1 MTQGASQNTNQPPQ
15 MGDQIYEGKA
25 KKIFATNKENEVVMV
40 FKNDLTAFNALKKGQ
55 FEGKGE
61 MNCEISTLLFQY
73 LVKHNFSLHWLE
85 TFDGNKMRVLKT
97 QIIPLEVVVRNRVAG
112 SLAKK
117 FKFTEGETLK
127 TPLVEFYYKSDE
139 LQDPFV
145 SDQQILS
152 FGWATEA
159 ELSDI
164 RAQALRINNLLSEVF
179 QKCGLSLVDFKIEFG
194 KLPGGKIVLADEISP
209 DSMRL
214 WDMKTNEKLDKD
226 RFRFDLGDVK
236 TGYQTILTKLK
247 EVMK

>member
-1 MTQGASQNTNQPPQ
+1 MTPGPQ
-15 MGDQIYEGKA
+15 IREQIYEGKA
-25 KKIFATNKENEVVMV
+25 KKIFATDNDNEVVMV

-55 FEGKGE
+55 FEGKGQL
-61 MNCEISTLLFQY
+61 NCEISTLLFQY
-73 LVKHNFSLHWLE
+73 LMKHNFSLHWLE
-85 TFDGNKMRVLKT
+85 SFDGNKMRVLKT

-117 FKFTEGETLK
+117 FKFAEGEALK
-127 TPLVEFYYKSDE
+127 APLVEFYYKSDE

-152 FGWATEA
+152 FGWTDQGALNEVR
-159 ELSDI
+159 D
-164 RAQALRINNLLSEVF
+164 QALRINQLLSGLF
-179 QKCGLSLVDFKIEFG
+179 HKCGLSLVDFKIEFG
-194 KLPGGKIVLADEISP
+194 KLPDGKIILADEISP

-214 WDMKTNEKLDKD
+214 WDINTDEKLDKD